1 MKGIRGERLA
11 GEFQK
16 EIYNII
22 SGKLRGKYPELS
34 AIISVTSADIAPDLK
49 SAKIFISVY
58 DHDGVRAANSFEII
72 KENSGFI
79 RHELSKVMHI
89 RTVPELRFLQDSSM
103 EYGQKIDK
111 ILSDLEIERESDEDD
126 E

>member
-22 SGKLRGKYPELS
+22 TNKLRAKEPSLS
-34 AIISVTSADIAPDLK
+34 VIISVTGADVAPDLK
-49 SAKIFISVY
+49 TAKVFVSVF
-58 DHDGVRAANSFEII
+58 DGDKQRADESFEII
-72 KENSGFI
+72 KENAGFI
-79 RHELSKVMHI
+79 RKELSRVMTL
-89 RTVPELRFLQDSSM
+89 RTVPELRFIRDESM

-111 ILSDLEIERESDEDD
+111 LIHDLENKDERKD
-126 E
+126 